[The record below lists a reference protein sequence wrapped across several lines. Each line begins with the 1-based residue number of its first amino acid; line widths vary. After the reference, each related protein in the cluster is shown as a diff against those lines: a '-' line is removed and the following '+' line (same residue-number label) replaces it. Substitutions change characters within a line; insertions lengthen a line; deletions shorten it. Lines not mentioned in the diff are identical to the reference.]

1 MKKTKMI
8 CTIGPASE
16 QKDVMREIIKTGM
29 NVVRMNFSHGD
40 YEEHGFRI
48 KNCRELNEELGTNVA
63 LCLDTKGPEI
73 RTHLFQYKEGEKK
86 VTVEKGATVR
96 IAMKEVLGT
105 AEKFSVTYPGLYD
118 DVKVGGTV
126 LVDDG
131 YLELTVVEKDEANRE
146 LVCRAENT
154 HKIKDKRGI
163 NVPNVILNMPFI
175 SAKDKADMEFACDQD
190 LDFISASFVRRA
202 SDVLEIREIL
212 KNKGNDH
219 IKIIA
224 KIENQEGVDNLD
236 EIIEV
241 ADGIMVARGDMG
253 VEIPAWEVPAVQKEL
268 VSKCQSQGKIVVVAT
283 QMLESMQNNPR
294 PTRAEVN
301 DVANAVLDG
310 ADSTMLSGESA
321 GGDYPVQSV
330 RYMAKINERMG
341 DEIDFD
347 LMFDRALDGVY
358 ELDFPTMLGMS
369 AAKSA
374 LEFGATAIITVG
386 EAKLASA
393 CSRFRP
399 CCPIVACVPN
409 RREARGLALNFGVF
423 AFDFDLNAAIDYVK
437 ANNEVEEGDFVLVVT
452 DKEMKVVE
460 L

>member
-1 MKKTKMI
+1 MKKTKII

-16 QKDVMREIIKTGM
+16 QKDIMREIIKTGM

-48 KNCRELNEELGTNVA
+48 KNCRELNKELGTNVA

-73 RTHLFQYKEGEKK
+73 RTHKFPAGK
-86 VTVEKGATVR
+86 VLVEKGTTVR
-96 IAMKEVLGT
+96 IAMSEIDGT

-118 DVKVGGTV
+118 DIEVGGTV

-131 YLELTVVEKDEANRE
+131 YLELTVVEKDDANRE
-146 LVCRAENT
+146 LVTVAQNS

-163 NVPNVILNMPFI
+163 NIPNVKLNMPFI

-202 SDVLEIREIL
+202 SDVQEIRDIL
-212 KNKGNDH
+212 NAKGNDH

-236 EIIEV
+236 EIIEI

-253 VEIPAWEVPAVQKEL
+253 VEIPAWEVPSVQKEL
-268 VSKCQSQGKIVVVAT
+268 VSKCQSKGKIVVVAT
-283 QMLESMQNNPR
+283 QMLESMQANPR

-321 GGDYPVQSV
+321 GGDYPLQSV
-330 RYMAKINERMG
+330 KYMANINTRMG
-341 DEIDFD
+341 EEIDHD
-347 LMFDRALDGVY
+347 LMFDRALDGCT
-358 ELDFPTMLGMS
+358 ELNFTDMLGMS

-386 EAKLASA
+386 SANIASA

-399 CCPIVACVPN
+399 SAPIIACVPDC
-409 RREARGLALNFGVF
+409 REARGLALNFGVW
-423 AFDFDLNAAIDYVK
+423 AFDFNLDAAIEFVK
-437 ANNEVEEGDFVLVVT
+437 ENNEYEAGDFVIVVT
-452 DKEMKVVE
+452 EDSMKVVT